1 MAAEKLNW
9 GTKVRNKGVN
19 ADGRLSA
26 EEANDLQAKF
36 NANAEQLDAASL
48 GGNFEPINFTD
59 AEGLVEIEFTEEM
72 IALFPRPNTRAFMVD
87 GDAETEISD
96 YLMTINKTD
105 NVITSIVLDG
115 IFGTGY
121 IILTN

>member
-1 MAAEKLNW
+1 MAQKLNW

-19 ADGRLSA
+19 AAGRLSA

-36 NANAEQLDAASL
+36 NANAEQLEAASL

-59 AEGLVEIEFTEEM
+59 AEGLVTINFTEEM
-72 IALFPRPNTRAFMVD
+72 VALFPRPNTRAFSVV
-87 GDAETEISD
+87 GGVETEIIN
-96 YLMTINKTD
+96 YITTINKTD